1 MAVKIPGLPPL
12 RLHSPYWQ
20 NVIIGILVGLTA
32 GLYVALNLLG
42 AGGGRPNSATT
53 IQTVNATLCAVWFFS
68 ASFGGSV
75 LNKIGPA
82 ITACLG
88 VLGYVIYV
96 GSLWYFDQ
104 VGKEGF
110 PIFAGVCI
118 GLSAGMIFVTMG
130 YIAMSYSEEQDRGKY
145 ITMSINLQAMGSV
158 IGGIIPLIINRN
170 ATEAAGVPSAVYI
183 VFIVMMSL
191 GMVGAFALMP
201 PSKITRDDGTPV
213 GLVQA
218 RSFVDELKSNLEI
231 FKDWKLM
238 IMVPA
243 FLPAEC
249 FLVYGGSANAYHNN
263 LRTRCLLSFVSV
275 CLQIPAGWG
284 LQAILDHK
292 AWKRRTRAFIG
303 LTIVGVPLIAA
314 WIWEI
319 VRTRNYDRSNPPA
332 RAMDWTDDGFV
343 AIFFLF
349 MLNWVSSSLW
359 QYLILYFLGTLTNS
373 PRKSANYAG
382 VFRGFLG
389 AGEAICFGVDSLAVP
404 FMKEAAVIFTFYTT
418 GVIVFAYLAAFHIRD
433 TEYFNGEDDVVIPK
447 HILEEHPEEAKTVT
461 EEDQQPVE
469 DQTVEIGMEK
479 A

>member
-1 MAVKIPGLPPL
+1 MAVKIPGAPPL

-42 AGGGRPNSATT
+42 AGGGRPNSASTV
-53 IQTVNATLCAVWFFS
+53 QVVNATLCTVWFFS

-82 ITACLG
+82 ITASLG

-104 VGKEGF
+104 TGKQGF

-118 GLSAGMIFVTMG
+118 GISAGLIFVTMG
-130 YIAMSYSEEQDRGKY
+130 YIAMSYSEEQDRGKF
-145 ITMSINLQAMGSV
+145 ITMSINLQAVGAV
-158 IGGIIPLIINRN
+158 VGGIIPLIINKDS
-170 ATEAAGVPSAVYI
+170 TEAAGVPAPVYI
-183 VFIVMMSL
+183 VFIVMMGL
-191 GMVGAFALMP
+191 GMIGAFALMP
-201 PSKITRDDGTPV
+201 PSKITRDDGTQV

-218 RSFVDELKSNLEI
+218 RTFVEELKSNLEI
-231 FKDWKLM
+231 FKDWKLL
-238 IMVPA
+238 IMVPG

-249 FLVYGGSANAYHNN
+249 FLVYGGSVNAYHNN
-263 LRTRCLLSFVSV
+263 LRTRCLLSFLAVV
-275 CLQIPAGWG
+275 IQIPAGWA

-292 AWKRRTRAFIG
+292 KWKRQTRAFIG
-303 LTIVGVPLIAA
+303 LAVVGIPLIGA
-314 WIWEI
+314 WVWEI
-319 VRTRNYDRSNPPA
+319 IRVRHYDRSNPPA
-332 RAMDWTDDGFV
+332 RPMDWTDDGFV

-349 MLNWVSSSLW
+349 IMNWVFSSLW
-359 QYLILYFLGTLTNS
+359 QYIILYFLGTLTNS

-389 AGEAICFGVDSLAVP
+389 AGEAICFGVDSTEVP
-404 FMKEAAVIFTFYTT
+404 YMKEAAVIFAFYTA
-418 GVIVFAYLAAFHIRD
+418 GVLIFAYLALYHIRE

-447 HILEEHPEEAKTVT
+447 HVLEEHPEAVT
-461 EEDQQPVE
+461 
-469 DQTVEIGMEK
+469 MEGK
-479 A
+479 QSV